1 MEDSELLGYAVLASF
16 MNASPEWKAEQN
28 RKLAEWA
35 NEESP
40 FLKYVHNGNVV
51 PLVVDELK
59 KV

>member
-1 MEDSELLGYAVLASF
+1 MLASF

-59 KV
+59 KG